1 MPALSENQENAIS
14 GKQKGSVQEETHVVS
29 ATEIINVD
37 SRHKRP
43 LLLQDR
49 RHKMTEEDLR
59 KETPPGEVVHPERKV
74 KDPSRITLQGIV
86 RIRRVIIDIFP
97 YVQIF
102 FFFKKTESGCK
113 FGDKC
118 LFRHTE
124 TDRLSSSKSKKSGG
138 KGSVAL
144 LKESTHWVVCTK
156 ILIRENRFFGKD
168 ENWDHIAPSNSPRAR
183 GTT

>member
-1 MPALSENQENAIS
+1 MSN
-14 GKQKGSVQEETHVVS
+14 
-29 ATEIINVD
+29 
-37 SRHKRP
+37 
-43 LLLQDR
+43 
-49 RHKMTEEDLR
+49 
-59 KETPPGEVVHPERKV
+59 
-74 KDPSRITLQGIV
+74 
-86 RIRRVIIDIFP
+86 
-97 YVQIF
+97 F

-124 TDRLSSSKSKKSGG
+124 TDRLPSSKSKKSGG

-168 ENWDHIAPSNSPRAR
+168 ENSDHIAPSNSPRAR